1 MENNTKYQVT
11 DSFNGEVIGEYRCHE
26 DMLRGIRLYCVK
38 KMMSKVNLVDQNF
51 ILLDVNETEI
61 IYKNPIGYFP
71 NKPKFLIK
79 KIN

>member
-1 MENNTKYQVT
+1 MKNKAKYQVT
-11 DSFNGEVIGEYRCHE
+11 DSFNGEVIGEYISHE

-38 KMMSKVNLVDQNF
+38 KMMSKVKLFDQNF
-51 ILLDVNETEI
+51 VLLDVHESEI